1 MTDLNSSATSASS
14 ASAVSAA
21 PIDTQFLESLIGY
34 NARRAALVIIEQFLK
49 HMAVHE
55 LRPVSFS
62 VLSLIKHNPG
72 ITSSQLCATL
82 GILPPNLV
90 GLIKPLVK
98 RTLIERRPHPHD
110 GRAMALH
117 LTSTGLRVMTKAE
130 RTATELELQVSDK
143 LSTSERKNLL
153 KLLKKVY
160 A

>member
-1 MTDLNSSATSASS
+1 MTDLTSSPAAATSAST
-14 ASAVSAA
+14 A

-34 NARRAALVIIEQFLK
+34 NARRAALAVIEQFLE

-62 VLSLIKHNPG
+62 VLSLVKHNPG
-72 ITSSQLCATL
+72 ITSSQLCTTL

-98 RTLIERRPHPHD
+98 RALIERRPHPHD

-117 LTSTGLRVMTKAE
+117 LTATGQRVMTQAE
-130 RTATELELQVSDK
+130 HTATELELQATAK
-143 LSTSERKNLL
+143 LSPTERKNLL
-153 KLLKKVY
+153 QLLKKVY